1 MDNIHHNDKSHKE
14 KHLRVDA
21 SLGTLRGGAFLSV
34 GLPLNLNGLTTSDIS
49 RKPKNILM
57 LQRLIG
63 NQATLNLLHRKKS
76 NPISSQPFAGLKMV
90 IQRKPPESVEEAMT
104 ISTNASKTFP
114 TTKPKQSSDVF
125 SSLRLGAME
134 GFDELKSVA
143 DQIASSTGGTASHRN
158 KLKGF
163 DRSWDKI
170 VKKYGSDASGLIDT
184 IGSKIVYKDFK
195 GVYGAIDILVNSS
208 PVEVVYFQDRFL
220 TPVASGY
227 SDIIMSVRLSN
238 GHIAELRLH
247 LESVDAIFEKEH
259 RLYEKIRKNGKE
271 SLTPEE
277 LAEYEQLQSEYNT
290 ARTEAFD
297 SLG

>member
-1 MDNIHHNDKSHKE
+1 MDNTPDNDKPDKE
-14 KHLRVDA
+14 THSTIEAACGSISDNEILSESLPTNFKGLA
-21 SLGTLRGGAFLSV
+21 SG
-34 GLPLNLNGLTTSDIS
+34 DIS
-49 RKPKNILM
+49 QQPRNILM

-63 NQATLNLLHRKKS
+63 NQATLNLINRKETK
-76 NPISSQPFAGLKMV
+76 PISAQPFAGLKMV
-90 IQRKPPESVEEAMT
+90 IQRKPPNSVEEAMA
-104 ISTNASKTFP
+104 ISKNASKTFP

-125 SSLRLGAME
+125 SSLRREAME
-134 GFDELKSVA
+134 GFDELKTVA

-184 IGSKIVYKDFK
+184 IGSKIVYQDFK
-195 GVYGAIDILVNSS
+195 GIYGAIDILINSS

-247 LESVDAIFEKEH
+247 LASVDAIFEKEH
-259 RLYEKIRKNGKE
+259 RLYEKIRKDGKQ

-277 LAEYEQLQSEYNT
+277 LKEYEQLQSEYNE
-290 ARTEAFD
+290 ARTEAFS

>member
-1 MDNIHHNDKSHKE
+1 MDNSHHNDTSNIE
-14 KHLRVDA
+14 TQLSVDA
-21 SLGTLRGGAFLSV
+21 SQEALDSRTYLSDLLPTNLK
-34 GLPLNLNGLTTSDIS
+34 GLATGDIP

-63 NQATLNLLHRKKS
+63 NRATLNLIQRQEAKS
-76 NPISSQPFAGLKMV
+76 ISSQPFAGLKMV
-90 IQRKPPESVEEAMT
+90 IQRKPPESVEEAMA
-104 ISTNASKTFP
+104 ISKNASETFP
-114 TTKPKQSSDVF
+114 TTKPKQSNDVF
-125 SSLRLGAME
+125 SSLRISAIE

-184 IGSKIVYKDFK
+184 IGSKIVYQDFK
-195 GVYGAIDILVNSS
+195 GVYGAIDILMNSS

-247 LESVDAIFEKEH
+247 LASVDAIFEKEH
-259 RLYEKIRKNGKE
+259 RLYEKIRKDGKD

-277 LAEYEQLQSEYNT
+277 LKEYEQLQSEYHT